1 MSEETT
7 TKEFVPVNNEIMKAW
22 KRLRSDY
29 PKYFLKHPFELELI
43 EKNYINWLNAFEEQ
57 INNNTYNP
65 KEMFVCD
72 VPKGKGLIRP
82 GSSLKLSDYF
92 YYNYL
97 VGLCYEQIN
106 KKLKWS
112 QGKTDF
118 GYVLSGEIENYK
130 WIKHWLECSEA
141 YRNTGLDYLQNQ
153 GYTHVVVTDITGFY
167 ENIQHQVLNSDL
179 ADLGIDRSLIN
190 KLILCLKKWSIVNGK
205 GIPQSCTPSHL
216 LAKVYL
222 NTVDQDMINHGFV
235 HQRYVDDVRIF
246 CRSEIEAK
254 KAILHLTKALRLRG
268 LNVQSSKT
276 RILTAE
282 EATKEIDGLQT
293 IIEEIASTIP
303 NYEEFR
309 QELSRIVS
317 AVKVSG
323 EDDFD
328 EVEFLDEETEPETVE
343 KVKLTPDSASFDVIK
358 KAFSEFFINSE
369 KKFDKTLFRFLLR
382 RLGDAKDDIALEY
395 CKSIIESHPE
405 ETETLLKYFGLVDKI
420 DEVKSQLFDFLASP
434 NAIYSYQNHQIITW
448 LIDNVEDVSN
458 LQLFVIRQLAKDKN
472 NPDFL
477 ISSARKLLGKFG
489 NNADLD
495 YLIQEYRTA
504 KTEMEQTEL
513 LFCVERVEESKRNG
527 FYSQTEKDNSLNKTV
542 IDLIKSRAK
551 KNKPLS
557 KKY

>member
-1 MSEETT
+1 MSQEKSG
-7 TKEFVPVNNEIMKAW
+7 KEFVEVNPEIMKAW
-22 KRLRSDY
+22 KRLRFDY
-29 PKYFLKHPFELELI
+29 SRYFLKHPFELELI
-43 EKNYINWLNAFEEQ
+43 EKNIIGWLKNFEEQ
-57 INNNTYNP
+57 INNNGYNP

-82 GSSLKLSDYF
+82 GSTLKLSDYF

-97 VGLCYEQIN
+97 VGLCYEKISEN
-106 KKLKWS
+106 LKWS

-118 GYVLSGEIENYK
+118 GYVLTGEMDNHK
-130 WIKHWLECSEA
+130 WIRYWLECSEA

-153 GYTHVVVTDITGFY
+153 GYTHVVITDITGFY

-179 ADLGIDRSLIN
+179 ADLGIEKGIIF
-190 KLILCLKKWSIVNGK
+190 KLISCIKKWSIVNGK

-222 NTVDQDMINHGFV
+222 NIVDQDMINHGFV

-254 KAILHLTKALRLRG
+254 KAILHLTKALRFRG

-276 RILTAE
+276 KILPAE
-282 EATKEIDGLQT
+282 EAIKEIDGLQT
-293 IIEEIASTIP
+293 TIEEIASTIP

-317 AVKVSG
+317 AIQVSG
-323 EDDFD
+323 DDD
-328 EVEFLDEETEPETVE
+328 IIEVEVSDEENAIEIVE
-343 KVKLTPDSASFDVIK
+343 KVKLTPDRASLEVIK
-358 KAFSEFFINSE
+358 KAFTEFFLNRE

-382 RLGDAKDDIALEY
+382 RLGDAGDDIALEY

-405 ETETLLKYFGLVDKI
+405 ETETLLKYFGLVKKAD
-420 DEVKSQLFDFLASP
+420 DVKAQLFDFLASP

-448 LIDNVEDVSN
+448 LIDTVKDVSN
-458 LQLFVIRQLAKDKN
+458 LELFVVRQLAKDKN

-477 ISSARKLLGKFG
+477 ISSARRLLGKFG

-495 YLIQEYRTA
+495 YLMQEYRTA
-504 KTEMEQTEL
+504 KTEIEQTEL
-513 LFCVERVEESKRNG
+513 LFCVERIEESKRNG
-527 FYSQTEKDNSLNKTV
+527 FYAQAEKDNPLNKMV
-542 IDLIKSRAK
+542 IDLIKSRTK
-551 KNKPLS
+551 KNKNVEN
-557 KKY
+557 